1 MAVESRECCLS
12 RAMGSSC
19 GAEGRC
25 WGTSEAAS
33 PDQGSWT
40 GGRQW
45 PQICWDSVWGPA
57 ELCLSPW
64 LPCPG
69 PPPDSHLSS
78 VFQADLICSCLAED
92 PLGARDEVQRPF

>member
-19 GAEGRC
+19 RVGGRC

-40 GGRQW
+40 GGRRW
-45 PQICWDSVWGPA
+45 PQIGWDSAGTCRALP
-57 ELCLSPW
+57 LSLAA
-64 LPCPG
+64 LPRASPRPPSLVYVPG
-69 PPPDSHLSS
+69 RFDLFLPD
-78 VFQADLICSCLAED
+78 
-92 PLGARDEVQRPF
+92 

>member
-1 MAVESRECCLS
+1 MAVGSRECCLS

-19 GAEGRC
+19 GAGGRC

-40 GGRQW
+40 VGRWW

-57 ELCLSPW
+57 ELSLSP
-64 LPCPG
+64 LPRAFPRPPSLVYVPCRFDLFLPG
-69 PPPDSHLSS
+69 
-78 VFQADLICSCLAED
+78 
-92 PLGARDEVQRPF
+92 